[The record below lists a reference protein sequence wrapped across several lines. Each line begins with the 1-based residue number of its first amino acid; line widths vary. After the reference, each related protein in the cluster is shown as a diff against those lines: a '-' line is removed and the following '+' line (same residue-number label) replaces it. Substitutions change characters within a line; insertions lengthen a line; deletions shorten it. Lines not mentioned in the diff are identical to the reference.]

1 MLSLIN
7 VQVHASV
14 DKFENTMWRAADVA
28 DQSMSAAAAN
38 ADKFQTSFEHAS
50 DHAASA
56 ADRMADRFQAA
67 NDNVMASAGKTVD
80 SINTITDSANKVD
93 LRTWQ
98 EKVAEAFG
106 QGVGGGLAAAQT
118 WFDKVEEFA
127 SAKLKAIGI
136 GLAIAFVS
144 ATAAA
149 IYTGYKIIS
158 ASVGFLEGLITGDS
172 YKSANIDALIAM
184 NQEIKTLQDRLH
196 LSAVDASALNEALK
210 GLGVDRS
217 AYVSTFEAAEK
228 AARSN
233 TDELERL
240 GVKYKDAN
248 GNLLPF
254 QETLANT
261 KAVLDQYTEG
271 WDRNQ
276 AAASIGMGSYKEISS
291 ALQATSE
298 KVETAKQRLIDYNL
312 IIGPGTQAAVSAYE
326 SSMRAF
332 QRESDLTAQGFKRA
346 IADQIMPLLTDL
358 ADFFRDGFP
367 FVVNAFRYSMATLT
381 SLFYGLKEV
390 VYITTE
396 VILESFGAIGD
407 VVLRVG
413 DAMSKALSGDFK
425 GAVNVLMAVPDDFS
439 KRWDMAGKNIVAQS
453 QRNVEAM
460 KLAWGADSITASEAA
475 SRQIP
480 KGKTWVPKP
489 DEDKTTQAAAFDPNK
504 LILEG
509 KLKDLDRAIAGEADL
524 MKSRDDMLKSFYD
537 RGDIS
542 REDYYQRRNQ
552 VDADALVNTRSYYAR
567 ELAAIQEYQDK
578 YDRGS
583 KEWLE
588 AANKMA
594 EVQDK
599 LAKADQA
606 AAAAATKTWLEE
618 SANQAEVGINKAFST
633 YEQTAGATADSM
645 NGTFTRAFKGM
656 DDALTNFVTK
666 GKLNFSGLA
675 SSIINDLVRMQIQES
690 VTKPLFSMMQGSG
703 VGSFITNLFGGGRAA
718 GGPTSAG
725 SFYEVNE
732 TSPELLQSGGK
743 TYLMMG
749 SQDGNVIPMAGAASG
764 VGSAGAQI
772 NYNPTIQIDARNADS
787 SVLPNLD
794 RLVRGALAQNAD
806 MVVQIVNRTMNAR
819 GRAGI
824 TA

>member
-38 ADKFQTSFEHAS
+38 ADKFQTAFESAS
-50 DHAASA
+50 DQAASA
-56 ADRMADRFQAA
+56 ADRMAGRFQAA
-67 NDNVMASAGKTVD
+67 NDSVMSSAGKTVE

-106 QGVGGGLAAAQT
+106 AGVGGGVVAAQT

-136 GLAIAFVS
+136 GLAIGLVS

-149 IYTGYKIIS
+149 AYGAYKIVS

-184 NQEIKTLQDRLH
+184 NQEIKTLQERLH
-196 LSAVDASALNEALK
+196 LTAVEASALNEALK
-210 GLGVDRS
+210 GLGVDRG
-217 AYVSTFEAAEK
+217 AYVSTLEAAEK
-228 AARSN
+228 AARGN
-233 TDELERL
+233 TEELERL

-254 QETLANT
+254 QETLANAKT
-261 KAVLDQYTEG
+261 VLDGYTEG

-276 AAASIGMGSYKEISS
+276 AAAALGMGSYKDIGD
-291 ALQATSE
+291 ALLVTSE

-326 SSMRAF
+326 ASMRAF
-332 QRESDLTAQGFKRA
+332 QRESDLTGQGFKRA
-346 IADQIMPLLTDL
+346 IADQIMPILTDL

-367 FVVNAFRYSMATLT
+367 FVVNSFRYSMATLT

-390 VYITTE
+390 VYITAE

-425 GAVNVLMAVPDDFS
+425 GAVNELMSVPDDFS

-453 QRNVEAM
+453 RHNVEAM
-460 KLAWGADSITASEAA
+460 KLNWGADSLTANEAA
-475 SRQIP
+475 ANQIK
-480 KGKTWVPKP
+480 KGKTFIPKS
-489 DEDKTTQAAAFDPNK
+489 DKKDSSNQAVFDPRK

-509 KLKDLDRAIAGEADL
+509 QLKDLDRSIAGEADL

-537 RGDIS
+537 RGDIT

-552 VDADALVNTRSYYAR
+552 VDGDALASTRGYYAK
-567 ELAAIQEYQDK
+567 EIAAIDEYQGH
-578 YDRGS
+578 YVAGT

-633 YEQTAGATADSM
+633 YEQTAGATADNMSGM
-645 NGTFTRAFKGM
+645 FTRGFKNM

-666 GKLNFSGLA
+666 GKLNFSSLT
-675 SSIINDLVRMQIQES
+675 SSIINDLVRMQVQES

-732 TSPELLQSGGK
+732 TGPELLQSGGK
-743 TYLMMG
+743 TFLMMG
-749 SQDGNVIPMAGAASG
+749 SQDGNVIPMAGATSG